1 MIYHGLN
8 DCEVSFIDNK
18 LEEKESAMAVKLGY
32 AFILVGVLLL
42 SLSIYVYSI
51 TTTEAEF
58 GTILINIILS
68 VFDRMVFVIIGFY
81 LIYVGYRLVR
91 GSKNGSELINIGG
104 QLSIFTF
111 FSLFFT
117 LLFNSLAQPEINS
130 SWRIFTFFLQAI
142 SRLLNPSFSAGFFIP
157 ILGLVSFI
165 IVSVWFHK
173 SLIGKNSH
181 KSG

>member
-68 VFDRMVFVIIGFY
+68 VFDRMV
-81 LIYVGYRLVR
+81 
-91 GSKNGSELINIGG
+91 
-104 QLSIFTF
+104 
-111 FSLFFT
+111 
-117 LLFNSLAQPEINS
+117 LLLLA
-130 SWRIFTFFLQAI
+130 
-142 SRLLNPSFSAGFFIP
+142 FI
-157 ILGLVSFI
+157 
-165 IVSVWFHK
+165 
-173 SLIGKNSH
+173 
-181 KSG
+181 